1 MRELLSS
8 EEHGGVNLA
17 ELEYYGISPE
27 RLIDFSV
34 NSNPF
39 GPAPAVMD
47 AIRTVDV
54 STYPDRRSHPL
65 REALAE
71 ACVADPG
78 QILVGN
84 GTAELIWLTVQALVR
99 PGERVLILG
108 PTFGEYRRAAEALGA
123 RVDEVHATPPDFQPA
138 LDVLLER
145 IEQDSPRLVFVCNPN
160 NPTGA
165 RILAEEIQ
173 RLAAAC
179 GDRTL
184 LVLDEAYRSFVD
196 GQFFS
201 PPPPDGCLILR
212 SMTKDFALAGVRLGY
227 ALGSPALI
235 EKLARVQPAWSV
247 NAFAQTAGLA
257 ALQELAY
264 YRETLRQLLELKTG
278 FFSQL
283 SEVGFAPLPSDIHF
297 SILPLDRPAKEIRQ
311 QLLKS
316 SVQVR
321 DCTSFGLPQYIRLST
336 RREADNLKLVE
347 ILSRLKQE
355 QST

>member
-1 MRELLSS
+1 VREILSF
-8 EEHGGVNLA
+8 EDHGGLNLA
-17 ELEYYGISPE
+17 ELEHYGISPE

-39 GPAPAVMD
+39 GPAPAVLE

-54 STYPDRRSHPL
+54 STYPDRQSHPL

-71 ACVADPG
+71 ACVADSG

-99 PGERVLILG
+99 PGERVLLLG

-123 RVDEVHATPPDFQPA
+123 RVDEVRATPPDFQPA

-160 NPTGA
+160 NPTGS

-173 RLAAAC
+173 KLTAAC

-201 PPPPDGCLILR
+201 PSPPDGCLILR
-212 SMTKDFALAGVRLGY
+212 SMTKDFAMAGVRLGY
-227 ALGSPALI
+227 ALGKLALI

-264 YRETLRQLLELKTG
+264 YRETLRQLLELKTR

-297 SILPLDRPAKEIRQ
+297 GILPLDHPAREIRQ
-311 QLLKS
+311 QLLNNS
-316 SVQVR
+316 IQVR
-321 DCTSFGLPQYIRLST
+321 DCTSFGLPQYIRIST

-347 ILSRLKQE
+347 QLSRLKQG
-355 QST
+355 Q